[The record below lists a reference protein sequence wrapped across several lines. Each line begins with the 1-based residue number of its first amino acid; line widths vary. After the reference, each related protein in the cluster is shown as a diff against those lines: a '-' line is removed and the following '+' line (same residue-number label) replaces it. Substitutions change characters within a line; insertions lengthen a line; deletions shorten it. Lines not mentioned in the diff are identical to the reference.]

1 MLEEIIRIKMKN
13 EELKGL
19 NIDELKSKLD
29 SEKDNLRRLKFAHA
43 ITPLE
48 NPMKLKESRKLI
60 ARINTEI
67 TVKLKNISN

>member
-1 MLEEIIRIKMKN
+1 MKN

>member
-1 MLEEIIRIKMKN
+1 MKN

-48 NPMKLKESRKLI
+48 NPIKLRESRKLI